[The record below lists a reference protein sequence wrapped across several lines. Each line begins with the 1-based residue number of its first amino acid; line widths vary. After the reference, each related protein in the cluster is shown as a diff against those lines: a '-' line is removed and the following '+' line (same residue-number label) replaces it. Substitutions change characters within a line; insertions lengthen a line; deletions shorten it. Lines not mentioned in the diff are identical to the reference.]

1 MFELNKNRR
10 IIPLFYLV
18 VLFIYLLPAIMLPFN
33 SSPDEAM
40 RLEVVKGIIAS
51 NHILRAFDSNSDINS
66 FWGFG
71 YSFLISN
78 LQYIL
83 IYIAHYFI
91 NIFYNC
97 DVLIVG
103 RLFAVVVGVFCV
115 YTFEK
120 LLVALF
126 IEVKD
131 NALYRVSLISVFA
144 FWPQIA
150 FMFTYVNADSGALL
164 VTNLLVLNFING
176 WRNKW
181 CKYEVYYL
189 GLIIGCAIISYYNEY
204 AVVVGILVGFF
215 VDVIRRNLLTLK
227 LIRKL
232 CLSGIL
238 LLVICAPYLLNNY
251 LYYNDLFGLSLSKV
265 TANIFAPYQNQPEH
279 SQTLF
284 NTGHSV
290 WYLLT
295 SWKFWFKTI
304 ASFIGWFGY
313 MSIAYHKFIYLIVVI
328 AFCYFSVLGIKKLKF
343 KSSADSD
350 LYKTLGLIGVVS
362 FVIAFVLFICFS
374 YFVGYQPQGRYLF
387 PVFLFIIFLP
397 IYGIHQQDS
406 ERLAIVIALILL
418 ILCTYSIE
426 LQFLFYHVELSLWHA
441 TQLIILYLCLVMI
454 LFYRYS
460 KKIFSC
466 IVMLCLAVIGI
477 KFLYFSYFQNFYY
490 MQDNQFSQP
499 IIKFQNSRS
508 AIKIQAVN
516 GLWISESNP
525 MLEHKIGHVFPV
537 MLLVSDV
544 KLSKLYL
551 SYNGRAYP
559 NIHSVTSYDV
569 KTATT
574 KVAFV
579 INDFVYPAESVFS
592 IGSYSNGLFTIESSV
607 AFKAY

>member
-1 MFELNKNRR
+1 MFELNKNRQ
-10 IIPLFYLV
+10 IILLFYLV

-40 RLEVVKGIIAS
+40 RLEVVKGIVAS

-83 IYIAHYFI
+83 IYIVHYFI

-97 DVLIVG
+97 DVLIIG
-103 RLFAVVVGVFCV
+103 RLFAVVVGILCV
-115 YTFEK
+115 YTFDK
-120 LLVALF
+120 LLVAL
-126 IEVKD
+126 ITEVRD
-131 NALYRVSLISVFA
+131 NVLYRFSLVSVYA

-181 CKYEVYYL
+181 CKCEVYYL
-189 GLIIGCAIISYYNEY
+189 GLIIGCAVISYYNEY
-204 AVVVGILVGFF
+204 AVIVGILIGFF
-215 VDVIRRNLLTLK
+215 VDVIRRNLLTFK

-232 CLSGIL
+232 CMSVL
-238 LLVICAPYLLNNY
+238 LLLIVCAPYILNNY
-251 LYYNDLFGLSLSKV
+251 LYYNDLFGLGLSKV
-265 TANIFAPYQNQPEH
+265 TANIFAPYQNQPVH

-284 NTGHSV
+284 NTGHSI

-313 MSIAYHKFIYLIVVI
+313 MSIAYHKFIYCIVVI
-328 AFCYFSVLGIKKLKF
+328 AFCYFSVLGINKLRF
-343 KSSADSD
+343 KSSVDSD
-350 LYKTLGLIGVVS
+350 LYKILGLIGVIS
-362 FVIAFVLFICFS
+362 FVIALVLFICFS

-387 PVFLFIIFLP
+387 PAFLFIIFLP
-397 IYGIHQQDS
+397 IYGIHQQNS
-406 ERLAIVIALILL
+406 ERFAFFIALILL

-441 TQLIILYLCLVMI
+441 TQFIMLYLCMVII
-454 LFYRYS
+454 LFYGYS
-460 KKIFSC
+460 KKIFSY
-466 IVMLCLAVIGI
+466 IVILCLTLIGI

-516 GLWISESNP
+516 GLWISESNLI
-525 MLEHKIGHVFPV
+525 LEHKMSHIFPV
-537 MLLVSDV
+537 MLLISDA

-551 SYNGRAYP
+551 SYNGRSYP
-559 NIHSVTSYDV
+559 NIHSVTAYDV
-569 KTATT
+569 KTATA
-574 KVAFV
+574 KIAFV

-607 AFKAY
+607 AFKVH